1 MAAIAETGM
10 EANEGFTET
19 QETRGGG
26 MNERTGDEIREILR
40 GINILVFGASLS
52 IKQAEWVETFFTLPP
67 SAESL
72 RETRQV
78 A

>member
-1 MAAIAETGM
+1 MK
-10 EANEGFTET
+10 
-19 QETRGGG
+19 
-26 MNERTGDEIREILR
+26 ERTGDEIRMTVA
-40 GINILVFGASLS
+40 N
-52 IKQAEWVETFFTLPP
+52 AEWLLRDGVLSFGQYIWVTTYFTLPP